1 MGGIMPHTIWIDEN
15 IDNEENTKYSKKLES
30 IGLLSLKLFKEIDK
44 AINHMKNINF
54 LETKVI
60 VCDSLYSEFVNK
72 FKENILDMF
81 VAPKIIVFTKNKE
94 KFIENNKEY
103 QNNINS
109 FYKFG
114 GIATTFDEIKKF
126 LKNKNQPQKMKKS
139 DDIQLTFEYIDNI
152 EKLALPIFFKSLIDN
167 TSNAKME
174 EYSNLL
180 YNTYSKDNDELKK
193 LFDNQIIRFN
203 YINKKYTN

>member
-1 MGGIMPHTIWIDEN
+1 MPHTIWIDEN

-30 IGLLSLKLFKEIDK
+30 MGLLSLKLFKEVDE

-54 LETKVI
+54 QETKVI
-60 VCDSLYSEFVNK
+60 ICDNLYSEFIKK
-72 FKENILDMF
+72 FKENIIDMC

-94 KFIENNKEY
+94 KFIKNNKEY
-103 QNNINS
+103 QNNSNL

-139 DDIQLTFEYIDNI
+139 EDIQLTFEYIDNI
-152 EKLALPIFFKSLIDN
+152 EKLILPIFFKSLIDN
-167 TSNAKME
+167 ASIDNME
-174 EYSNLL
+174 EYTNLI
-180 YNTYSKDNDELKK
+180 YNT
-193 LFDNQIIRFN
+193 
-203 YINKKYTN
+203 

>member
-1 MGGIMPHTIWIDEN
+1 
-15 IDNEENTKYSKKLES
+15 
-30 IGLLSLKLFKEIDK
+30 
-44 AINHMKNINF
+44 
-54 LETKVI
+54 
-60 VCDSLYSEFVNK
+60 
-72 FKENILDMF
+72 
-81 VAPKIIVFTKNKE
+81 
-94 KFIENNKEY
+94 
-103 QNNINS
+103 
-109 FYKFG
+109 
-114 GIATTFDEIKKF
+114 
-126 LKNKNQPQKMKKS
+126 MKKS

>member
-180 YNTYSKDNDELKK
+180 YNTYSKVNDELKK

>member
-1 MGGIMPHTIWIDEN
+1 MPHTIWIDEN